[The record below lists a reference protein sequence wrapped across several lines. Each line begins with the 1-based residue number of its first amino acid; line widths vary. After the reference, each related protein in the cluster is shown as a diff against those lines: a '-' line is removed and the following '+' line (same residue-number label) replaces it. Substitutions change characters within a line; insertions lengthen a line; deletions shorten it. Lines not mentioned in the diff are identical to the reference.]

1 MPCCFT
7 PSPWW
12 TCTGVKISFGNP
24 QRPWRA
30 VPWPWLA
37 LLAAA
42 LLGQGLWKAW
52 EPPAAARA
60 RDLPAAPS
68 VALVRLT
75 DLGENAAASLF
86 LTLRALSYDDQ
97 PGISLPYKALNY
109 PRLIHWFDTA
119 LALDPRNRLPPFAA
133 SLLYAAVPDPAKVRL
148 MLAFT
153 HQAYLA
159 DPERRWPWLAYAALA
174 AHHSLHDPKLALR
187 YARDLDRA
195 RNAPPWVREMPVL
208 LLSNLGHTRQAE
220 ILLGGLVA
228 SGVLSNPAEIAWM
241 KNRLEHPLAVAP
253 PDW

>member
-1 MPCCFT
+1 MRCCSMPSLLWIC
-7 PSPWW
+7 SA
-12 TCTGVKISFGNP
+12 VKTSSSAD

-37 LLAAA
+37 LLCAA
-42 LLGQGLWKAW
+42 LAAQALWKAW
-52 EPPAAARA
+52 EPPPTARA
-60 RDLPAAPS
+60 RDLPPAPS
-68 VALVRLT
+68 VASLRVT
-75 DLGENAAASLF
+75 DLGENAAASLL

-109 PRLIHWFDTA
+109 PRLIHWFDAA

-153 HQAYLA
+153 HRAYLA

-174 AHHSLHDPKLALR
+174 AQHSLHDPKLALR
-187 YARDLDRA
+187 Y
-195 RNAPPWVREMPVL
+195 APPWVREMPVL
-208 LLSNLGHTRQAE
+208 LLSNLGHSRQAE

-228 SGVLSNPAEIAWM
+228 SGVLRNPAEIAWM
-241 KNRLEHPLAVAP
+241 KDRLEHPDSAAP
-253 PDW
+253 ADW